1 MKNINTGEL
10 NRQITI
16 QEYAPSTND
25 NGFSE
30 PDWVD
35 VIKPFAK
42 VENTNG
48 SRFFG
53 ADTDNVSKTSKFTI
67 RYRSILK
74 EKYDKQLRI
83 SYDNKYYTVQY
94 INNIDESNE
103 FYEIIGEVINNVS

>member
-1 MKNINTGEL
+1 MKQINTGEL

-16 QEYAPSTND
+16 QEYTTSIND
-25 NGFSE
+25 NGFSVE
-30 PDWVD
+30 TWTD
-35 VIKPFAK
+35 VLTTFAK

-53 ADTDNVSKTSKFTI
+53 AETDNVSKTSKFTI

-74 EKYDKQLRI
+74 TKYDKQLRV

-103 FYEIIGEVINNVS
+103 FYEIIGEVLNNVC